1 MEEFYRF
8 LYAVIYFL
16 RLFGLQFDLTV
27 QHTVDIGMAATIF
40 SRNGGYLAFQKVF
53 FFLCEFWYHLILYFQ
68 LSKPNI
74 ENKFNEIGITSA
86 NFRGKAKERPLNS
99 NTIENIISIIPDVN
113 TDWLL
118 TGKGEML
125 RRPDKLPQEPERK
138 YLLKTDNTHELQVIP
153 LYNLEATAGLVELFQ
168 HYDENKPI
176 DFLSIPNLPKCDGAV
191 FVTGDSMYPL
201 LKSGDIVVYKQV
213 HNIEDGIFWGEMYL
227 VAIDVDGDEYIS
239 VKYIQKSDIG
249 DDYIK
254 LVSQNGH
261 HQPRDVRKDRIRAL
275 AMVKASVR
283 INAMK

>member
-1 MEEFYRF
+1 MILQRLDEFLHLKNISYYQLENSVNASRGSISR
-8 LYAVIYFL
+8 AVKHGKNIGSNVLEKIVENYP
-16 RLFGLQFDLTV
+16 DL
-27 QHTVDIGMAATIF
+27 
-40 SRNGGYLAFQKVF
+40 
-53 FFLCEFWYHLILYFQ
+53 
-68 LSKPNI
+68 NI
-74 ENKFNEIGITSA
+74 E
-86 NFRGKAKERPLNS
+86 
-99 NTIENIISIIPDVN
+99 
-113 TDWLL
+113 WLM
-118 TGKGEML
+118 TGKGQVLKNSDELLHETTGKYVL
-125 RRPDKLPQEPERK
+125 R
-138 YLLKTDNTHELQVIP
+138 TDNTHELQAIP

-213 HNIEDGIFWGEMYL
+213 HNIDDGLFWGEMYL

-239 VKYIQKSDIG
+239 VKYIQKSEVG
-249 DDYIK
+249 DDHIK
-254 LVSQNGH
+254 LVSQNNH

>member
-1 MEEFYRF
+1 MSFLKRLEEFV
-8 LYAVIYFL
+8 LQS
-16 RLFGLQFDLTV
+16 GL
-27 QHTVDIGMAATIF
+27 
-40 SRNGGYLAFQKVF
+40 SY
-53 FFLCEFWYHLILYFQ
+53 
-68 LSKPNI
+68 
-74 ENKFNEIGITSA
+74 NKFEDSVNASRGGISGAIRNNRNIGVNIV
-86 NFRGKAKERPLNS
+86 
-99 NTIENIISIIPDVN
+99 ENILQEYPDLNVE
-113 TDWLL
+113 WLL
-118 TGKGEML
+118 TGKGKML
-125 RRPDKLPQEPERK
+125 NNPDELLHEPTRK
-138 YLLKTDNTHELQVIP
+138 YLLRTDNTHELQAIP

-213 HNIEDGIFWGEMYL
+213 HNIDDGLFWGEMYL
-227 VAIDVDGDEYIS
+227 VSIDVDGDEYIS
-239 VKYIQKSDIG
+239 VKYIQKSEVG